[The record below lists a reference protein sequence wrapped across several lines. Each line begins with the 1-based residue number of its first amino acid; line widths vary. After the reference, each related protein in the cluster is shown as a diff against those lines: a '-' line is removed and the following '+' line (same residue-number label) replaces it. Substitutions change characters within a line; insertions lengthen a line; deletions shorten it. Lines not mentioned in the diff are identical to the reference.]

1 MPVKRR
7 IDDQENLNQQNSE
20 MSIEEALKSQIGE
33 NVGALPQVNTIEQPF
48 EQPAN
53 NENGTAAQYL
63 GTKLTHSIGSKPAVD
78 KESMEDFLENKKL
91 TKIGEKIG
99 SHTEIREGWMF
110 VDRSLLKDRN
120 VFYPEDWQF
129 KIRPATVEAIK
140 NWSVVDEEN
149 PNSIDTVFDEILKN
163 CLSITTSLG
172 PKPWYFVNA
181 WDRLFFVLLIREYS
195 MQEGQKKISFV
206 RQCPNCDVDVTF
218 ELNSLALMYDM
229 PGDDVMEYYD
239 RDTQTWNIV
248 PSDYDVE
255 WPEKEYIQLY
265 LPTRE
270 KDSNIKAYLI
280 SRLQEDRNYKPDQ
293 VFIKFLP
300 WLLPKISKDVNIAKN
315 QIRKAEIDFK
325 SWDIEQFSFM
335 DDVLKNIMVTPGT
348 NLVTKCNSCGEEVTA
363 PMQFPDGISS
373 LFDIHDRR
381 KKFGKK

>member
-7 IDDQENLNQQNSE
+7 VDSQQNSDIS
-20 MSIEEALKSQIGE
+20 MEEALQTQIGE
-33 NVGALPQVNTIEQPF
+33 NVGASPEIKATEQAEE
-48 EQPAN
+48 EQN
-53 NENGTAAQYL
+53 NASQYI
-63 GTKLTHSIGSKPAVD
+63 GTKLTHSIGSKPTLD
-78 KESMEDFLENKKL
+78 KDSVEDFLAHKKL
-91 TKIGEKIG
+91 TRVGEKIG
-99 SHTEIREGWMF
+99 SQTEIRDGWMF
-110 VDRSLLKDRN
+110 VDRSLLKDRD

-140 NWSVVDEEN
+140 NWSVIDENN

-163 CLSITTSLG
+163 CLSITTSIG
-172 PKPWYFVNA
+172 PKPWYCINA

-195 MQEGQKKISFV
+195 MQEGQKKISFTK
-206 RQCPNCDVDVTF
+206 QCPNCDVDVTF
-218 ELNSLALMYDM
+218 ELNSLALMYDL
-229 PGDDVMEYYD
+229 PGDDVMDYYD
-239 RDTQTWNIV
+239 RAKQTWNII
-248 PSDYDVE
+248 PADYDVE

-270 KDSNIKAYLI
+270 KDANIKAYLI
-280 SRLQEDRNYKPDQ
+280 SRLQEDRNYKADQ

-325 SWDIEQFSFM
+325 SWNIEQFTFM
-335 DDVLKNIMVTPGT
+335 DEVLKNIMVTPDT
-348 NLVTKCNSCGEEVTA
+348 NLVTVCNSCGEEVTA

-373 LFDIHDRR
+373 LFDINDRR

>member
-7 IDDQENLNQQNSE
+7 MDNQENSE
-20 MSIEEALKSQIGE
+20 ISMEEALESQIGE
-33 NVGALPQVNTIEQPF
+33 NVGAPLGTNNVEQMPDM
-48 EQPAN
+48 QNSAS
-53 NENGTAAQYL
+53 QYL
-63 GTKLTHSIGSKPAVD
+63 GTKLMHSAGSKQTLD
-78 KESMEDFLENKKL
+78 KDSVEDFLDDKKL
-91 TKIGEKIG
+91 TKIGERIG
-99 SHTEIREGWMF
+99 SQTEIRDGWMF
-110 VDRSLLKDRN
+110 VDRSLLKERD

-140 NWSVVDEEN
+140 NWSVVDENN
-149 PNSIDTVFDEILKN
+149 PNSIDTVFDEIIKN
-163 CLSITTSLG
+163 CLSITTSTG
-172 PKPWYFVNA
+172 PKPWYFINA

-195 MQEGQKKISFV
+195 MQEGQKKISFTK
-206 RQCPNCDVDVTF
+206 QCPNCDVDVNF
-218 ELNSLALMYDM
+218 ELNSLALMYDL

-239 RDTQTWNIV
+239 RDNQTWNII

-270 KDSNIKAYLI
+270 KDANIKAYLI
-280 SRLQEDRNYKPDQ
+280 SRLQEDRNYKADQ

-325 SWDIEQFSFM
+325 SWNIEQFSFM
-335 DDVLKNIMVTPGT
+335 DEVLKNIMVTPDT
-348 NLVTKCNSCGEEVTA
+348 NLATVCHSCGEEVTA

-373 LFDIHDRR
+373 LFDINDRR

>member
-7 IDDQENLNQQNSE
+7 MDNQENSE
-20 MSIEEALKSQIGE
+20 ISMEEALESQIGE
-33 NVGALPQVNTIEQPF
+33 NVGAPLGTNNVEQMPDM
-48 EQPAN
+48 QNSAS
-53 NENGTAAQYL
+53 QYL
-63 GTKLTHSIGSKPAVD
+63 GTKLMHSAGSKKTLD
-78 KESMEDFLENKKL
+78 KDSVEDFLDDKKL
-91 TKIGEKIG
+91 TKIGERIG
-99 SHTEIREGWMF
+99 SQTEIRDGWMF
-110 VDRSLLKDRN
+110 VDRSLLKERD

-140 NWSVVDEEN
+140 NWSVVDENN
-149 PNSIDTVFDEILKN
+149 PNSIDTVFDEIIKN
-163 CLSITTSLG
+163 CLSITTSTG
-172 PKPWYFVNA
+172 PKPWYFINA

-195 MQEGQKKISFV
+195 MQEGQKKISFTK
-206 RQCPNCDVDVTF
+206 QCPNCDVDVNF
-218 ELNSLALMYDM
+218 ELNSLALMYDL

-239 RDTQTWNIV
+239 RDNQTWNII
-248 PSDYDVE
+248 PADYDVE

-270 KDSNIKAYLI
+270 KDANIKAYLI
-280 SRLQEDRNYKPDQ
+280 SRLQEDRNYKADQ

-325 SWDIEQFSFM
+325 SWNIEQFSFM
-335 DDVLKNIMVTPGT
+335 DEVLKNIMVTPDT
-348 NLVTKCNSCGEEVTA
+348 NLATVCHSCGEEVTA

-373 LFDIHDRR
+373 LFDINDRR

>member
-7 IDDQENLNQQNSE
+7 MDNQENSE
-20 MSIEEALKSQIGE
+20 ISMEEALESQIGE
-33 NVGALPQVNTIEQPF
+33 NVGAPLVTNNVEQMPDM
-48 EQPAN
+48 QNSAS
-53 NENGTAAQYL
+53 QYL
-63 GTKLTHSIGSKPAVD
+63 GTKLMHSAGSKQTLD
-78 KESMEDFLENKKL
+78 KDSVEDFLDDKKL
-91 TKIGEKIG
+91 TKIGERIG
-99 SHTEIREGWMF
+99 SQTEIRDGWMF
-110 VDRSLLKDRN
+110 VDRSLLKERD

-140 NWSVVDEEN
+140 NWSVVDENN
-149 PNSIDTVFDEILKN
+149 PNSIDTVFDEIIKN
-163 CLSITTSLG
+163 CLSITTSTG
-172 PKPWYFVNA
+172 PKPWYFINA

-195 MQEGQKKISFV
+195 MQEGQKKISFTK
-206 RQCPNCDVDVTF
+206 QCPNCDVDVNF
-218 ELNSLALMYDM
+218 ELNSLALMYDL

-239 RDTQTWNIV
+239 KDNQTWNII

-270 KDSNIKAYLI
+270 KDANIKAYLI
-280 SRLQEDRNYKPDQ
+280 SRLQEDRNYKADQ

-325 SWDIEQFSFM
+325 SWNIEQFSFM
-335 DDVLKNIMVTPGT
+335 DEVLKNIMVTPDT
-348 NLVTKCNSCGEEVTA
+348 NLATVCHSCGEEVTA

-373 LFDIHDRR
+373 LFDINDRR